1 MHMQDVAGEGILLAG
16 GAAAILLQVADPR
29 VAAGVARHS
38 DFAERPL
45 DRLHGTL
52 TYLYV
57 LAYGTEDEQHRVAR
71 LVGEAHR
78 PVPGAR
84 DAELQR
90 WVAATLYWT
99 AARIHELVL
108 DPVDDDLYLEY
119 ARIGTALGMPAALW
133 PEDRAAFDEYFSA
146 YPLAVGDDARQIARD
161 LLRPRP
167 WWLRRLSPTLTLVTA
182 GLLPPA
188 IRDAYGLPFDAARYD
203 RFVSRARRWYPRLPG
218 RIRELPMRRIL
229 RTFRRT
235 GPISPAS

>member
-1 MHMQDVAGEGILLAG
+1 MRMQEVAGEGILLAG

-57 LAYGTEDEQHRVAR
+57 LAYGTADEQHRVAR

-108 DPVDDDLYLEY
+108 EPVDEELYQEY
-119 ARIGTALGMPAALW
+119 ARIGTALGMPTALW
-133 PEDRAAFDEYFSA
+133 PAGRAAFEEYFEG
-146 YPLAVGDDARQIARD
+146 YPLAVGDDARQIAHD
-161 LLRPRP
+161 LLHPSRAP
-167 WWLRRLSPTLTLVTA
+167 WWMRRLLPTVRLATA
-182 GLLPPA
+182 GLLPA
-188 IRDAYGLPFDAARYD
+188 ALRDAYALEFDAARYA
-203 RFVSRARRWYPRLPG
+203 RLVARARRWYARLP
-218 RIRELPMRRIL
+218 RALRELPMRRTL
-229 RTFRRT
+229 RAFRRAY
-235 GPISPAS
+235 PIA